1 MNVELFDDGSALL
14 QMRRSAS
21 KDDFREV
28 CLTAA
33 QVKQRFGDGFDDD
46 LLPLDDESDLVT
58 LTHFDAA
65 AHFTRQGDLSAPP
78 DTGL

>member
-33 QVKQRFGDGFDDD
+33 QVKQS
-46 LLPLDDESDLVT
+46 LLDATVCRQSRRVSRESNRCECT
-58 LTHFDAA
+58 CCTIER
-65 AHFTRQGDLSAPP
+65 AHSWRGR
-78 DTGL
+78 